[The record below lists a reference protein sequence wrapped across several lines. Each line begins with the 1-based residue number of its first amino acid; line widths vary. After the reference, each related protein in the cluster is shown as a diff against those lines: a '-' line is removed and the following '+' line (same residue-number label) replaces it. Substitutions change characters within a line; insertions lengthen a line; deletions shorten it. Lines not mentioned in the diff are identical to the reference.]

1 MKTGQDLEKEKTY
14 KKKKIVSDRERKKD
28 MTDERV
34 WKIRRERGGKRR
46 RE

>member
-1 MKTGQDLEKEKTY
+1 MEKEKTD
-14 KKKKIVSDRERKKD
+14 KKKIVSDRERKKD

-34 WKIRRERGGKRR
+34 WEIRRERGGKRR

>member
-1 MKTGQDLEKEKTY
+1 MKTGQDLEKEKTD
-14 KKKKIVSDRERKKD
+14 KKKIVSDRERKKD

-34 WKIRRERGGKRR
+34 WEIRRERGGKRR